1 MENKNV
7 KSIIIIASG
16 GLDSTTL
23 IWKAMSEKIQIREI
37 LSFNYGQKHS
47 REIENIKSILL
58 YLRNNGHEIDHK
70 IVDITTISDLI
81 SKGALTGE
89 EDLPKEMYD
98 KESQRITIVPNRNMI
113 LLSIAAGRGVVLDV
127 SHVAY
132 AAHAS
137 DYEVYPDCRP
147 EFIKSLSSSLKL
159 GNLWTPIELY
169 APFQNLSKTDLVTLG
184 LELNVPFE
192 LTWSC
197 YEGKE
202 RPCLE
207 CGTCLERTEAFYK
220 NKVKDLA
227 LNDSEWEQALI
238 LYKKHSSSN
247 R

>member
-58 YLRNNGHEIDHK
+58 YLRDKGHNINHK
-70 IVDITTISDLI
+70 IVDITSISDLI

-98 KESQRITIVPNRNMI
+98 RESQRVTIVPNRNMI
-113 LLSIAAGRGVVLDV
+113 LLSIAAGRGVVLNV

-137 DYEVYPDCRP
+137 DHEVYPDCRP

-227 LNDSEWEQALI
+227 LSDSEWEQALI
-238 LYKKHSSSN
+238 LYEKHSSNN

>member
-1 MENKNV
+1 MYYGKKNV

-58 YLRNNGHEIDHK
+58 YLRNKGHNINHK
-70 IVDITTISDLI
+70 IVDITLISDLI

-89 EDLPKEMYD
+89 EDFKEMYD
-98 KESQRITIVPNRNMI
+98 RESQRVTIVPNRNMI
-113 LLSIAAGRGVVLDV
+113 LSIAAGRGVVLDA

-137 DYEVYPDCRP
+137 DHEVYPDCRP

-184 LELNVPFE
+184 LELNV
-192 LTWSC
+192 L
-197 YEGKE
+197 
-202 RPCLE
+202 
-207 CGTCLERTEAFYK
+207 
-220 NKVKDLA
+220 
-227 LNDSEWEQALI
+227 LN
-238 LYKKHSSSN
+238 
-247 R
+247 